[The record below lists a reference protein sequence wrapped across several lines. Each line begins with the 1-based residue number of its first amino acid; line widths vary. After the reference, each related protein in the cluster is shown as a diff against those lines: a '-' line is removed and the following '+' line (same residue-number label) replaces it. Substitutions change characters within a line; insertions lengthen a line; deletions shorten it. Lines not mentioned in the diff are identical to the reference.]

1 MQIEGIDIYCVHGYV
16 HVSVCQCVRMLCMSI
31 VASCVVYFMRP
42 QHLDLWDP
50 SGIETDAVL
59 SVTSA
64 LELTRDEVSV
74 CKYGVE
80 V

>member
-1 MQIEGIDIYCVHGYV
+1 MGMCMLVCVR
-16 HVSVCQCVRMLCMSI
+16 VCQCVRMLCMSI
-31 VASCVVYFMRP
+31 CVSVASCVVYFMRP

-64 LELTRDEVSV
+64 LDLTRDEVSV

>member
-1 MQIEGIDIYCVHGYV
+1 MLYCVHGYV

-31 VASCVVYFMRP
+31 CMSVASCVVYVYFMRP